1 MKKGVI
7 IAATGS
13 GVGKTFFTCGL
24 ISALKKLHKN
34 VGAFKCGPDYIDPMF
49 HKKVLGTDSHNLDSF
64 FCGEKTLREIY
75 DRYANEINVIEGVM
89 GYYDGIG
96 GNTSAASTCDIA
108 RKLNIPTILVVNGKG
123 SSNSIA
129 AVIKGFLEYEENTIK
144 YVVLNNISPMI
155 YPMLKK
161 LIEEKLS
168 VKVLGYIKK
177 YDDLTLESRHL
188 GLITPDEIAGLSDKF
203 DRLGEGLI
211 KTIDFAT
218 LFEDLEVYFE
228 EEKKE
233 VNEIERKFEGLN
245 IAFAYDSAFSFT
257 YRENIDIL
265 EALGAK
271 INYFSPVHDTEI
283 PKDTHAMIL
292 SGGYPELY
300 AEELSENKSMLKSI
314 KNALES
320 GMPVIAEC
328 GGFMYLHKRLKLLD
342 GRNYEFVGAID
353 SEAFQTKR
361 LVRFGYINLTA
372 NKKSMLFR
380 ESEEIR
386 AHEFHYFDSTNSGS
400 DIKATKAS
408 LSSSWDLGFTSDT
421 MYIGYPHLY
430 FYSNLEIP
438 KRFLEA
444 AKNYRD
450 RL

>member
-7 IAATGS
+7 VAATGS
-13 GVGKTFFTCGL
+13 NVGKTFFTCGL
-24 ISALKKLHKN
+24 ISALKKLGKN

-64 FCGEKTLREIY
+64 FCDTKKLREIY
-75 DRYANEINVIEGVM
+75 DRYSSEINVIEGVM

-96 GNTSAASTCDIA
+96 GNTSTASTCDVA
-108 RKLNIPTILVVNGKG
+108 RKLKIPTILVVNGKG

-129 AVIKGFLEYEENTIK
+129 AVIKGFLEYEENTIE

-161 LIEEKLS
+161 LIEEKLE
-168 VKVLGYIKK
+168 VNVLGYIKK

-188 GLITPDEIAGLSDKF
+188 GLITPDEIEGLSGKF
-203 DRLGEGLI
+203 DRLGDDLI
-211 KTIDFAT
+211 KTIDFDM
-218 LFEDLEVYFE
+218 LFHNLESSFK

-233 VNEIERKFEGLN
+233 IDKIKRQFENVN

-265 EALGAK
+265 EDLGAT
-271 INYFSPVHDTEI
+271 IHYFSPINDAEI
-283 PKDTHAMIL
+283 PKDTHAIIL

-300 AEELSENKSMLKSI
+300 ADELSENKSMLKSI
-314 KNALES
+314 KKAFDS
-320 GMPVIAEC
+320 DMPIIAEC
-328 GGFMYLHKRLKLLD
+328 GGFMYLHKELELLD
-342 GRNYEFVGAID
+342 GRSYELVGSVD
-353 SEAFQTKR
+353 SKAFQTKR
-361 LVRFGYINLTA
+361 LVRFGYINLNA
-372 NKKSMLFR
+372 YKKSMLFR
-380 ESEEIR
+380 ENELIR
-386 AHEFHYFDSTNSGS
+386 AHEFHYFDSTDSGS
-400 DIKATKAS
+400 DIRATKAS
-408 LSSSWDLGFTSDT
+408 GSSSWDLGFTNENR
-421 MYIGYPHLY
+421 YIGYPHLY

-450 RL
+450 RI